1 VTPAIVAHLWQSTL
15 FAGAAWL
22 VSVTLRTNR
31 AQVRYWIWFTASAKF
46 LIPFSLLVGIGTL
59 MPHRAAAPTIPT
71 ELMAALQEFGQPLTL
86 TTVAEHVAVPGAATN
101 HSILGPATFAFW
113 AGGFLAVTICWVLRW
128 RRVHALRSSA
138 RLVSVPTGLTVPVP
152 VLSAP
157 DIIEPGVYGF
167 LRPVLLLPEDI
178 AERLSQA
185 QLDAILAHEF
195 CHVRRRDN
203 LTATIHMAVQAIF
216 WFHPLTWWIG
226 ARLVDERERAC
237 DEEVLRLGCEPS
249 VYAEGI
255 LTVCKLYL
263 SSPLAFVSGVTGSNL
278 KTRIESIMRNRST
291 IGLSPWK
298 GLLLG
303 VAGMS
308 TLIVPLVVGIL
319 NAPPVRAQEAADSQ
333 PKAGRKMSF
342 DVASIRLCKDEP
354 GLMGGGGE
362 PTPGRVSTGCAP
374 LADARSLGLIQRAYV
389 RFAGGHANPLV
400 IVPIEGGPAW
410 IHSEFYEINAKADGR
425 PSQEMMEGPMLQA
438 LLEDRFKLKI
448 HRETREVPVYL
459 LTVVKASKL
468 RPFKEGSCTPN
479 AVTFLP
485 QTLAEGQ
492 RPCKALVAA
501 RRGSVDV
508 EGATILEFS
517 KLLNL
522 ALDRPVID
530 KTGLTARFDFHL
542 EFAPDQATPRLV
554 PGDDGATAADPGGAP
569 SIFTALQEQL
579 GLKLQPAK
587 GPGEFLV
594 IDHVERP
601 SEN

>member
-1 VTPAIVAHLWQSTL
+1 VTPAVVAHLWQSTL

-22 VSVTLRTNR
+22 VALMLRTNR
-31 AQVRYWIWFTASAKF
+31 AQVRYWVWFAASGKF
-46 LIPFSLLVGIGTL
+46 LIPLSLLVGLGSL
-59 MPHRAAAPTIPT
+59 MPHRAVTPPART
-71 ELMAALQEFGQPLTL
+71 EWISALQEFSQPLTIPA
-86 TTVAEHVAVPGAATN
+86 VAEHVSIPAATD
-101 HSILGPATFAFW
+101 HCYFAASAFALW
-113 AGGFLAVTICWVLRW
+113 ACGFLAIAICWLLRW
-128 RRVHALRSSA
+128 RRVYILRRFA
-138 RLVSVPTGLTVPVP
+138 RVVRVPTSLEMPVP
-152 VLSAP
+152 VMSAP
-157 DIIEPGVYGF
+157 DIFEPGIYGC
-167 LRPVLLLPEDI
+167 LRPVLLLPEGI

-185 QLDAILAHEF
+185 QLDAVLRHEF

-249 VYAEGI
+249 VYAESI
-255 LTVCKLYL
+255 LTVCRFYL
-263 SSPLAFVSGVTGSNL
+263 SSPLACVSGVTGSNL
-278 KTRIESIMRNRST
+278 KTRIESIMRNRSLVA
-291 IGLSPWK
+291 LSPSK
-298 GLLLG
+298 GLLLC
-303 VAGMS
+303 VAGMA
-308 TLIVPLVVGIL
+308 TLIGPLVVGIL
-319 NAPPVRAQEAADSQ
+319 NAPAARAQETADSQ
-333 PKAGRKMSF
+333 TKAGPKMSF
-342 DVASIRLCKDEP
+342 DVASIRLCKAEP

-374 LADARSLGLIQRAYV
+374 LADAMSLGLIQRAYV

-410 IHSEFYEINAKADGR
+410 IHSEFYEINAKADGN

-438 LLEDRFKLKI
+438 LLEDRFKLKV

-459 LTVVKASKL
+459 LTVVKAPKL
-468 RPFKEGSCTPN
+468 RPFKDGTCTPN
-479 AVTFLP
+479 SVTFLP

-501 RRGSVDV
+501 RRGMVDV

-542 EFAPDQATPRLV
+542 EFAPDQATPRL
-554 PGDDGATAADPGGAP
+554 PPAGDGATAADSGGVP

-579 GLKLQPAK
+579 GLKLQPTR